1 MGRIMENNLSQWLQ
15 QRFSDLLEAR
25 QSYEPAW
32 QDLADHFLPT
42 RYRNVGNNPNSWR
55 KMPILN
61 DKLVDA
67 TGILAMRTLAAGLQG
82 GMTSPARPWFQLSLE
97 DSELAN
103 HAPMKQWLMD
113 VSKRMAKVFNAS
125 NFYNAVHTMYGE
137 LGTFGTAFM
146 LELADFEHGFRFVPF
161 CAGEYCL
168 DINARQKVDM
178 VFRRFCMSTR
188 QLIQHFGKDRLP
200 ESILQKNCFSGT
212 EKKHV
217 VVHAIF
223 PRKERALGRACPR
236 HMPFASVYWLEGAY
250 YSGKVHILSEA
261 GFEEFPGFGV
271 RWDVVGNDVYGR
283 SPAMDVLPDSR
294 MLQQMGITM
303 LKAIHKSVDPPTAV
317 SASLKTVGLDL
328 TPGGVNYVEA
338 MPGQSPQAATPILDV
353 RPDIK
358 GAREAM
364 HDVQKQIQRGLYND
378 LFRLLLDGKNQ
389 QITAKEVAVREEEKL
404 ILLGPALER
413 LHFELFIPLIERTFD
428 LMRRHDMLPSI
439 PVEFQRKRLKVE
451 FVSLL
456 AQAQKMVS
464 TSAVDSLV
472 GFVQKLAV
480 SKPEALD
487 NLHTDKA
494 VEEYAEYL
502 GVAPG
507 ILQSKEER
515 DATRTARKQTENATL
530 AQQAE
535 QEKQK
540 LSMKSLTDIAK
551 SVEGLLNVKLDEN
564 TVASAIMDGIK
575 EVYGTQKPVL
585 QNNKEEQGDEA

>member
-1 MGRIMENNLSQWLQ
+1 MT
-15 QRFSDLLEAR
+15 AR

-32 QDLADHFLPT
+32 KDLADHFLPT
-42 RYRNVGNNPNSWR
+42 RYRNVGTNPDSWR
-55 KMPILN
+55 NMPILN

-97 DSELAN
+97 DSELAS

-113 VSKRMAKVFNAS
+113 ASKRMAKIFNAS
-125 NFYNAVHTMYGE
+125 NFYNAVHTLYGE

-168 DINARQKVDM
+168 DINARQKVDV
-178 VFRRFCMSTR
+178 VFRRFCMSSR
-188 QLIQHFGKDRLP
+188 QLVQHFGAKRLP
-200 ESILQKNCFSGT
+200 DFIMQKNSFSGK
-212 EKKHV
+212 EHSYV

-223 PRKERALGRACPR
+223 PRNERALGKACPK

-250 YSGKVHILSEA
+250 TGGQVHMLSEA

-271 RWDVVGNDVYGR
+271 RWDVAGNDVYGR

-317 SASLKTVGLDL
+317 TAQLKSVGLDL
-328 TPGGVNYVEA
+328 TPGGVNYVDS
-338 MPGQSPQAATPILDV
+338 MPGQSPMAATPILDV

-413 LHFELFIPLIERTFD
+413 LHFELFIPLIKRTFA
-428 LMRRHDMLPSI
+428 LMRRHDMLPPI
-439 PVEFQRKRLKVE
+439 PTEFQEHKLKVE

-464 TSAVDSLV
+464 TAAVDSLV

-480 SKPEALD
+480 SKPEAID
-487 NLHTDKA
+487 TLHVDKA

-507 ILQSKEER
+507 ILLSKEER
-515 DATRTARKQTENATL
+515 EAVRSARKQAENVAT
-530 AQQAE
+530 AQKLE

-540 LSMKSLTDIAK
+540 VSMQNLSGIAK
-551 SVEGLLNVKLDEN
+551 SVEGLLKLKLDEN
-564 TVASAIMDGIK
+564 TVAAALINGIK
-575 EVYGTQKPVL
+575 GISKPQEAVMQQENEVKDVQDV
-585 QNNKEEQGDEA
+585 QEEEA